1 MVHTLQLRYTLT
13 PEDLIQIQEEKGD
26 FKHTDVL
33 FKEAGL
39 KASIHFRKQ
48 YTYETTDREHWYV
61 KIHVNLQELLNKGTA
76 TNSDLEAIH
85 NKIWN
90 FAKNFSVADAPR
102 LILQR
107 IDFKKDFIIP
117 DDTLRQ
123 EYVELI
129 KKSYQKW
136 GYFIKN
142 TAYKTSV
149 EFANKS
155 RKVIVY
161 DKNKERCNKHKFPK
175 TYEQDVLR
183 IEVQLKR
190 RYIANHKR
198 NTGLIDVLDNYL
210 SEEMNEAYFNQSVLP
225 IIFTG
230 SYRTK
235 ENSQEIIDS
244 SKYRA
249 DKKEKLKEFLEY
261 IEHTGMN
268 TAKEHYTVNT
278 FRRYITALKDLDINP
293 IMLTNELTTEQ
304 GICIE
309 TLPALL

>member
-1 MVHTLQLRYTLT
+1 MVHTLQLKYILT
-13 PEDLIQIQEEKGD
+13 SEDLIHIQEKKGE
-26 FKHTDVL
+26 FKHTDIL

-48 YTYETTDREHWYV
+48 YEYETTDHENWHI

-76 TNSDLEAIH
+76 TNADLEVIY
-85 NKIWN
+85 NKLSD
-90 FAKNFSVADAPR
+90 FAKNFSLANNPR

-107 IDFKKDFIIP
+107 IDFKRDFIIP
-117 DDTLRQ
+117 DNTIRQ
-123 EYVELI
+123 AYINLI

-142 TAYKTSV
+142 TSYKTST

-155 RKVIVY
+155 RKVLIY

-210 SEEMNEAYFNQSVLP
+210 SEQMNEAYFNQSVLP
-225 IIFTG
+225 IFFKG

-235 ENSQEIIDS
+235 ENSEEIIDS
-244 SKYRA
+244 SKYRV
-249 DKKEKLKEFLEY
+249 DKKKKLKEFLDY
-261 IEHTGMN
+261 IERTSLN
-268 TAKEHYTVNT
+268 TAKEYYTVNT
-278 FRRYITALKDLDINP
+278 FRRYIDALKDLDINP
-293 IMLTNELTTEQ
+293 IQLTNRLTTEQ
-304 GICIE
+304 GICTE

>member
-1 MVHTLQLRYTLT
+1 MVHTLQLKYILT
-13 PEDLIQIQEEKGD
+13 SEDLIHIQEKKGD

-48 YTYETTDREHWYV
+48 YAYETTDHENWHI

-76 TNSDLEAIH
+76 KNNDLEVIY
-85 NKIWN
+85 NKLSE
-90 FAKNFSVADAPR
+90 FAKNFSVADNPR

-117 DDTLRQ
+117 DNTLRQ

-136 GYFIKN
+136 GYFTKN
-142 TAYKTSV
+142 TTYKTSV

-293 IMLTNELTTEQ
+293 IMITNELTTEQ

>member
-1 MVHTLQLRYTLT
+1 MVHTLQLKYILT
-13 PEDLIQIQEEKGD
+13 SEDLTHIQEIKGE
-26 FKHTDVL
+26 FKNTDVL
-33 FKEAGL
+33 FKEVGL

-48 YTYETTDREHWYV
+48 YEYETTDHENWHI
-61 KIHVNLQELLNKGTA
+61 KIHINLQELLNKGTA
-76 TNSDLEAIH
+76 TNADLEVIY
-85 NKIWN
+85 NKLLD
-90 FAKNFSVADAPR
+90 FAKNFSLADTPR

-107 IDFKKDFIIP
+107 IDFKRDFIIP
-117 DDTLRQ
+117 DNTIRQ
-123 EYVELI
+123 AYINLI

-149 EFANKS
+149 EFSNKS
-155 RKVIVY
+155 RKVIIY
-161 DKNKERCNKHKFPK
+161 DKNKERRNKHKFPK

-225 IIFTG
+225 IFFKG

-235 ENSQEIIDS
+235 ENSEEIIDS
-244 SKYRA
+244 SKYRV
-249 DKKEKLKEFLEY
+249 DKKKKLKEFLDY
-261 IEHTGMN
+261 IERTSLN
-268 TAKEHYTVNT
+268 TAKEYYTVNT
-278 FRRYITALKDLDINP
+278 FRRYIDALKDLDINP
-293 IMLTNELTTEQ
+293 IQLTSKLITEQ